1 MPNCAVLRGFLSA
14 LHRHYALFVTGPP
27 ASGKSVVAEYLAEA
41 LPGFVRLEK
50 DALKE
55 ALFEAGDAAAVGSRG
70 LSDAAMEL
78 LWALVPK
85 SPRAIVEANFR
96 TSDARERERFAEL
109 KGEKLEV
116 HCWCSAEIA
125 MRRFAARAEGRH
137 PAHSV
142 KELSLRVYEE
152 SEAPFGSAPLIRLD
166 TTGPVD
172 LPRLLEEVRGY
183 WPKLWGGV

>member
-1 MPNCAVLRGFLSA
+1 MGSRAGGTARKFMSGS
-14 LHRHYALFVTGPP
+14 HRHYTLFVTGPP
-27 ASGKSVVAEYLAEA
+27 AAGKSVVAEYLAEA
-41 LPGFVRLEK
+41 LPGFVFIQK
-50 DALKE
+50 DVLKE
-55 ALFEAGDAAAVGSRG
+55 TLFEAGDAAVGSRG

-96 TSDARERERFAEL
+96 TRDARERERFAEL
-109 KGEKLEV
+109 EAEKLEV
-116 HCWCSAEIA
+116 HCWCPADVA

-152 SEAPFGSAPLIRLD
+152 SEAPFGMGPLIRLD

-172 LPRLLEEVRGY
+172 LPRLLEQVREH
-183 WPKLWGGV
+183 WPDL